1 MLGAGAGLVRAV
13 DQGLV
18 FARDRP
24 GLAAWNDWRLERY
37 QGPLALAKDL
47 MVFNV
52 TREAIRTRMTVT
64 ADSVWPNKEHHE
76 EFRSAVREER
86 MQMSRWLADRQIFPK
101 F

>member
-1 MLGAGAGLVRAV
+1 MAFHFFN
-13 DQGLV
+13 D
-18 FARDRP
+18 FDT
-24 GLAAWNDWRLERY
+24 AAEMERQIRTRY

-76 EFRSAVREER
+76 EFRSAVRQER